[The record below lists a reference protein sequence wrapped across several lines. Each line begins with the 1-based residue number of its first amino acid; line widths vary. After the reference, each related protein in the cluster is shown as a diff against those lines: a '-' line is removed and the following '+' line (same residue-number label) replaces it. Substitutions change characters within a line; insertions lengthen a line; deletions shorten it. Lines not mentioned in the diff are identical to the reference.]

1 MKTLLIL
8 VLVASVALPAPA
20 IGFWDR
26 YLSQVECA
34 YEGTEHVTILNFPD
48 GTGFSFQ
55 EARDSNG
62 ELVDATITLYLRDTN
77 NDPIAG
83 FPCEDIWLQSEDGGL
98 FICFWGN
105 WGTNPD
111 ADTDMNGMT
120 QWVNPLCV
128 GGSSQAPLEVLV
140 NGLSILNPPNLPI
153 SFNSPDLNRDGHV
166 NLIDLGYFSADYF
179 GEYNFQSDF
188 HCDGQINLAD
198 VARYA
203 EGSGAHCP

>member
-8 VLVASVALPAPA
+8 ALISFVSVPVLASGIPDP
-20 IGFWDR
+20 F
-26 YLSQVECA
+26 LSHVVCA

-55 EARDSNG
+55 EARDQNG
-62 ELVDATITLYLRDTN
+62 NMVDATITLYLRDSN
-77 NDPIAG
+77 NDPIAD
-83 FPCEDIWLQSEDGGL
+83 FPWEDMWLQSEDGGL
-98 FICFWGN
+98 FICFWG
-105 WGTNPD
+105 TSPD
-111 ADTDMNGMT
+111 ANTDMNGMT
-120 QWVNPLCV
+120 QWVFPLRA

-140 NGLSILNPPNLPI
+140 NGLAIQNPPNLPI
-153 SFNSPDLNRDGHV
+153 SFNSPDVNGDGYV

-203 EGSGAHCP
+203 EGSGTHCP